1 MELVVVMGLMALF
14 FFVAAPRFMPR
25 MFESRLETSARRLAT
40 ATRYLHT
47 QTALTRSEATLHID
61 VTSNEYWVT
70 KPAEENDEEL
80 EQDELEMFGSDPED
94 FHFEFEDDTS
104 FDSDGTVLGIEFD
117 LDKLIEGDEPEEEEM
132 TTVFIARTTLPEGV
146 RFAGLL
152 MPNAEQSDDTTDFE
166 IQYGLFG
173 LKERAI
179 IVLAD
184 DRGKKLSVRLDP
196 VLGESTVETPD
207 GRVLDALGIKQD
219 GDRAG
224 WQEF

>member
-1 MELVVVMGLMALF
+1 MVMGLLTLF
-14 FFVAAPRFMPR
+14 FFIAAPRLMPR

-61 VTSNEYWVT
+61 VTSNEYWVMKP
-70 KPAEENDEEL
+70 KPADGDDEL

-104 FDSDGTVLGIEFD
+104 LGGDGTVLGIEFD
-117 LDKLIEGDEPEEEEM
+117 LDELIEGDEPEEEEM
-132 TTVFIARTTLPEGV
+132 ATVFIARTALPEGV

-166 IQYGLFG
+166 IQYGPFG

-207 GRVLDALGIKQD
+207 GRVLDALGIRQD
-219 GDRAG
+219 GDRAR
-224 WQEF
+224 